1 MEAHDV
7 SEIDPLVKAAQ
18 SPGAPLVSSVNKVLH
33 ALQERQYLRHMVI
46 EPQFIGIHPQNRD
59 GHGVA
64 WHDCHSL
71 MANIVDVGFDAS
83 ITNCICVETA
93 PGDSSAIAF
102 NQALSVESGGKLPEV
117 HPQHLKFLSLS
128 GSHLN
133 TALRMIGQGTP
144 CSVESVAI
152 DGKVNVQKVLQKDA
166 AYAEA
171 SRAGLRWKVL
181 SAAVL
186 AQWPQLASLIQS
198 AANTGNHLA
207 REEHE
212 AFGGGQK
219 LIDRTSALVK
229 TSTSGTDRSL
239 GVEFYELLGQEPR
252 PKDADPFVRFRHALL
267 ALGYSCPVPRLITAT
282 DCRRLF
288 QRQFQDD
295 IGKANELMGKV
306 DALVEK
312 KVEHRQRH
320 RVFPEQYLF
329 ECQLVLLAL
338 QKRHRDIEL
347 CDSMEH
353 AALAFCEAVQEA
365 VGVTLSN
372 EWDGLKTPPKSSA
385 LTTTAVAAKLRE
397 FDASGQVVAR
407 KKDKLQAKLV
417 KFEGGNVVIEY
428 DGEQYMATIS
438 AFLENQWKL
447 IDEPKTREAL
457 DHVAFASCNSYDMIV
472 AGTKGKIVEKLM
484 ELEKQHKA
492 SLNKVQVY
500 LKPPKTVEATSE
512 VAVGKLVLVPA
523 TPAIQ
528 ALQVDS
534 RSKPKGL
541 SLGKCG
547 TNSHSFYLT
556 QVVQVPKDGKGIVVP
571 FWFVKGTSDPDKANV
586 EIVNIVDPGDENKGL
601 KHIPLMKNTRALQ
614 QGDVLLKFDEA
625 RNDDT
630 PDELVPFASAV
641 KRRKTGKKPE

>member
-1 MEAHDV
+1 MPEVASMEAHDV

-212 AFGGGQK
+212 VQILLRIANRQAIAESSGTPIEWERLK
-219 LIDRTSALVK
+219 PELVK
-229 TSTSGTDRSL
+229 SR
-239 GVEFYELLGQEPR
+239 PR
-252 PKDADPFVRFRHALL
+252 CSKAMPAMFTFL
-267 ALGYSCPVPRLITAT
+267 RL
-282 DCRRLF
+282 
-288 QRQFQDD
+288 
-295 IGKANELMGKV
+295 
-306 DALVEK
+306 
-312 KVEHRQRH
+312 
-320 RVFPEQYLF
+320 
-329 ECQLVLLAL
+329 
-338 QKRHRDIEL
+338 
-347 CDSMEH
+347 
-353 AALAFCEAVQEA
+353 
-365 VGVTLSN
+365 
-372 EWDGLKTPPKSSA
+372 SA
-385 LTTTAVAAKLRE
+385 
-397 FDASGQVVAR
+397 
-407 KKDKLQAKLV
+407 
-417 KFEGGNVVIEY
+417 
-428 DGEQYMATIS
+428 
-438 AFLENQWKL
+438 
-447 IDEPKTREAL
+447 
-457 DHVAFASCNSYDMIV
+457 
-472 AGTKGKIVEKLM
+472 
-484 ELEKQHKA
+484 
-492 SLNKVQVY
+492 
-500 LKPPKTVEATSE
+500 
-512 VAVGKLVLVPA
+512 
-523 TPAIQ
+523 
-528 ALQVDS
+528 
-534 RSKPKGL
+534 
-541 SLGKCG
+541 
-547 TNSHSFYLT
+547 
-556 QVVQVPKDGKGIVVP
+556 
-571 FWFVKGTSDPDKANV
+571 
-586 EIVNIVDPGDENKGL
+586 
-601 KHIPLMKNTRALQ
+601 
-614 QGDVLLKFDEA
+614 
-625 RNDDT
+625 
-630 PDELVPFASAV
+630 AV
-641 KRRKTGKKPE
+641 KS